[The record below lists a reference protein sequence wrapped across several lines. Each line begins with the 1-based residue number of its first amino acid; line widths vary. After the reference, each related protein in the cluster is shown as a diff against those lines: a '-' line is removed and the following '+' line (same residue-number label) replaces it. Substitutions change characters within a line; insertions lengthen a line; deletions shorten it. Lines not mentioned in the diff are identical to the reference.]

1 MSHVNMIST
10 DKMKMYNTNALFEKY
25 VHFDKTGLITL
36 YKCTISSNKS
46 SKNLQKY
53 LQ

>member
-10 DKMKMYNTNALFEKY
+10 DKMKMYNTNTFSEKY
-25 VHFDKTGLITL
+25 VHFDKTGFITL
-36 YKCTISSNKS
+36 YKCTISANKS
-46 SKNLQKY
+46 SKNVQKY